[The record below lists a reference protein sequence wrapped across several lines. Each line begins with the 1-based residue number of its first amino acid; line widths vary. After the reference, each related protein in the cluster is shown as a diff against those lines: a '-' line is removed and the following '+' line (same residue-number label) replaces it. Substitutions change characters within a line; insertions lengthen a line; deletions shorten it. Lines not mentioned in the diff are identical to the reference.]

1 MTRRRGATGD
11 AGTKAGRTVPE
22 SPNPPGLSGNRSV
35 ARWLRSDKGG
45 AEQPERYIP
54 APLTASPASSLK
66 PGLPACAGGG
76 WANAILWRSEHRRG
90 AHGPS
95 GVLCLVGRFAR
106 PRPMTLSRRE
116 LRRWAHKLPLPV
128 RSLGRQ
134 GPFLF
139 PDRASELLVCGAR
152 GRIRTDDLPITRRM
166 LGVGPDGSRR
176 LQTDRLDDQSA
187 SDTRS
192 DAKASVASSRFT
204 RADPHLSARRSWA
217 PINPEGRG
225 GGGQPQARRHQHHA
239 LRADHHPVRGVLATD
254 EDPLVAAVQ
263 VARPDHA
270 GIRGLLGVA
279 Q

>member
-176 LQTDRLDDQSA
+176 IEPA
-187 SDTRS
+187 H
-192 DAKASVASSRFT
+192 VE
-204 RADPHLSARRSWA
+204 W
-217 PINPEGRG
+217 
-225 GGGQPQARRHQHHA
+225 
-239 LRADHHPVRGVLATD
+239 PVG
-254 EDPLVAAVQ
+254 LVS
-263 VARPDHA
+263 
-270 GIRGLLGVA
+270 
-279 Q
+279 